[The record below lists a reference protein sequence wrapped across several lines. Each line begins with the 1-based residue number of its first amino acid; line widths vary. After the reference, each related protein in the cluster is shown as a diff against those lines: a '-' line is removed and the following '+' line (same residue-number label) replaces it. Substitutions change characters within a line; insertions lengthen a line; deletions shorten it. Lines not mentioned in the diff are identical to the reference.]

1 MWKKEE
7 VANWIHR
14 NLDDLPSAYTFYLEE
29 IDGSML
35 EELSDGDLK
44 ELALKMGHR
53 KKFFRILDELKKNQ
67 RVSLDFRIS

>member
-1 MWKKEE
+1 
-7 VANWIHR
+7 
-14 NLDDLPSAYTFYLEE
+14 
-29 IDGSML
+29 ML

-67 RVSLDFRIS
+67 RVSLDFTRIS